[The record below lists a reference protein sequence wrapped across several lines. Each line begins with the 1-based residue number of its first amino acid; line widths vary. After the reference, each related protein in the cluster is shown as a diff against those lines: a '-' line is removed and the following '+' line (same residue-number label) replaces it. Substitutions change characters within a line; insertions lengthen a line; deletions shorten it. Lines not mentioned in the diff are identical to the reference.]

1 MTWNKATTIFSLHTE
16 RVNYKSEISY
26 NLYRDKM
33 NKECSFKALRTG
45 TRGNKI
51 TKVSQVMKRQT
62 LGGFVDHL
70 SGNQLLCFAFSP
82 SA

>member
-45 TRGNKI
+45 TRGEKNHK
-51 TKVSQVMKRQT
+51 
-62 LGGFVDHL
+62 GL
-70 SGNQLLCFAFSP
+70 SGHEEANS
-82 SA
+82 